1 MTTLRLHK
9 FVNDIEISAALYS
22 MVQRI
27 EAAAIKVRKT
37 LAVWVSRTAE
47 RRHLAELNDHML
59 KDIGLT
65 RAEVAVEINKYFWQ
79 R

>member
-9 FVNDIEISAALYS
+9 FIEDIEISATLYG

-27 EAAAIKVRKT
+27 EAAAIKVPKT
-37 LAVWVSRTAE
+37 LAIWVSRTEE
-47 RRHLAELNDHML
+47 RRQLAELNDHML

>member
-1 MTTLRLHK
+1 MTTLRLYK
-9 FVNDIEISAALYS
+9 FIEDVEISAALYG

-37 LAVWVSRTAE
+37 FAIWASRTE
-47 RRHLAELNDHML
+47 DRRHLAELDDHML

-65 RAEVAVEINKYFWQ
+65 RAAVLGEFDKHFWQ
-79 R
+79 Q